1 VPPGAPVLSD
11 PVAMPI
17 SSFHDVAVSLFQPV
31 ETSLTTTRIDA
42 EKSSYI
48 AGPGNLTMSSDL
60 AGAETKTA
68 LYFVSGL
75 DWSARAFFYQL
86 E

>member
-1 VPPGAPVLSD
+1 
-11 PVAMPI
+11 MPI